1 MSNSFYDS
9 AYASQPNVA
18 KVHTMFGD
26 PVDQTVRPNN
36 TQDNVVQAVGSIY
49 RQYEKPLRK
58 SKELNRFDKP
68 KVLCATDGCK
78 AFPTKTGHCVGHSRS
93 LGLIENWNQQGRKT
107 DEPD

>member
-1 MSNSFYDS
+1 MNSFYDS
-9 AYASQPNVA
+9 VYASKSDVA
-18 KVHTMFGD
+18 LVHTLYGE

-36 TQDNVVQAVGSIY
+36 TQDKVVQAVGSLY
-49 RQYEKPLRK
+49 RPYVKPLRK
-58 SKELNRFDKP
+58 SKELNRFEKP

-93 LGLIENWNQQGRKT
+93 LGLIENWNQQGRKH